1 MGYCIGGEKRMEGG
15 NVPVEEE
22 EEGSKIDVVL
32 TEKKKG
38 ERGTYINGWGRRLKY
53 IILQIYIDM
62 QYEIHKC
69 VVRVVLAFKFWLL
82 HLIKGYFLR
91 ENPFETKL
99 TFLLK
104 ETLQNLTFFWEDN
117 LKKFTS
123 V

>member
-22 EEGSKIDVVL
+22 EEEEEGSK
-32 TEKKKG
+32 KKKR